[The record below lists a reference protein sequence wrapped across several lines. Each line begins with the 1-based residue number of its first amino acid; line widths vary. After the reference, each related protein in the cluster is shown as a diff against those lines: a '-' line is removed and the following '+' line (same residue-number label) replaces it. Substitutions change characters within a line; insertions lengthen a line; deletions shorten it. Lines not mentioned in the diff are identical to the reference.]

1 MADIKEINN
10 DYSEIFPLDGKEG
23 KRSYGS
29 LEETAIVSK
38 MASAI
43 IGRALPFMLAGSLM
57 VGVASGIIPDFMS
70 TSSNPTPPVIEPNG
84 TTIVIGNLEDHNEE
98 NKETEQKDDDPVII
112 EDEKIIYVPIAT
124 FEPTESPV
132 PSQTP
137 APTETPVP
145 SETPSPTPVPTE
157 TPTPTETPMPTE
169 TPVPTETPAPD
180 YVAPELALSASI
192 NNVEQVNGKDEL
204 EMYGSFKLSG
214 EVILNDAKEVT
225 LKSVKIIYPS
235 GTITD
240 VTAYCKTTGTTLE
253 YNGGRV
259 RINPKYE
266 YTFEVEYE
274 YYQDAEVLPLY
285 SSTSVTSPSFVIP
298 GAPEIT
304 INGSFITD
312 SINNDGSIF
321 GRFTYSGSIVM
332 NDTTSFNFTKA
343 YITVANEAVDFV
355 SDISIGND
363 GTITGANSRG
373 ISLSNLNE
381 NTEYTAVFKGQYQLN
396 GTYYELEDINVTFKT
411 VNLPEVT
418 VSAAFDAFTSNA
430 RILDGDLVIELSALQ
445 NDADSLS
452 VDTNSIVLSDGYNEY
467 NLSNLKVSDD
477 GTTIVY
483 SGFNDNNIKIS
494 EGSIYN
500 IKVPYTYV
508 FDRNSVITVD
518 ETYNVSIVPVSPIN
532 ISTLYYTPERNA
544 GDAKGY
550 INVTLNCDF
559 NDLNVKT
566 YDFVYRLN
574 MNVTESVINFT
585 NLVTVENNIYSFEG
599 VPRSDAVEDMSL
611 DPGTYGNIIEIRITT
626 TDGKN
631 YTYIS
636 KKVNVTIN

>member
-1 MADIKEINN
+1 
-10 DYSEIFPLDGKEG
+10 
-23 KRSYGS
+23 
-29 LEETAIVSK
+29 
-38 MASAI
+38 
-43 IGRALPFMLAGSLM
+43 
-57 VGVASGIIPDFMS
+57 MS
-70 TSSNPTPPVIEPNG
+70 TSSNPIPPVIEPNG

-204 EMYGSFKLSG
+204 EMYGTFKLNG

-225 LKSVKIIYPS
+225 LKSVNIIYPS

-240 VTAYCKTTGTTLE
+240 VTADCKTTGTTLE
-253 YNGGRV
+253 YNGDRV
-259 RINPKYE
+259 RINPKSE

-274 YYQDAEVLPLY
+274 YYQDDETFTLY

-343 YITVANEAVDFV
+343 YITVANETVDFV

-381 NTEYTAVFKGQYQLN
+381 NTEYTAVLKGEYITDDIVYDLN
-396 GTYYELEDINVTFKT
+396 DIQVTFKT
-411 VNLPEVT
+411 PALPEVA
-418 VSAAFDAFTSNA
+418 VNPSFDATYA
-430 RILDGDLVIELSALQ
+430 TGDVLDGDLRVDLTLKD
-445 NDADSLS
+445 NDASKIVIDS
-452 VDTNSIVLSDGYNEY
+452 NNIMISDGNNEY
-467 NLSNLKVSDD
+467 NLSRIQTADD
-477 GTTIVY
+477 GRSFTY
-483 SGFNDNNIKIS
+483 SGFTANSFEI
-494 EGSIYN
+494 GSGGIYTV
-500 IKVPYTYV
+500 KVPYSYEIV
-508 FDRNSVITVD
+508 SD
-518 ETYNVSIVPVSPIN
+518 NVSITCNGVSNATFIPSSPIN
-532 ISTLYYTPERNA
+532 IRTLSYSASRLEENS
-544 GDAKGY
+544 Y
-550 INVTLNCDF
+550 ITLDLLVDF
-559 NDLNVKT
+559 KDLNVKT
-566 YDFVYRLN
+566 YDFVYRLY
-574 MNVTESVINFT
+574 MNVEESVINFT

-599 VPRSDAVEDMSL
+599 VPRSDALEDMSL

-631 YTYIS
+631 YKYIS
-636 KKVNVTIN
+636 ENENVIIN

>member
-23 KRSYGS
+23 KRTYGS

-38 MASAI
+38 MASAV

-57 VGVASGIIPDFMS
+57 VGVASGVIPDFMS

-84 TTIVIGNLEDHNEE
+84 TTIVIGNVKDQNEE
-98 NKETEQKDDDPVII
+98 NNETEQKDDDPVII

-137 APTETPVP
+137 APTETPVA

-157 TPTPTETPMPTE
+157 TPIPTE

-180 YVAPELALSASI
+180 YVVPELALSASI
-192 NNVEQVNGKDEL
+192 NNVEQVNGYDEL
-204 EMYGSFKLSG
+204 EMYGLFKLNG

-225 LKSVKIIYPS
+225 LKSVKIIYPT

-240 VTAYCKTTGTTLE
+240 VTADCKTTGTTLE

-259 RINPKYE
+259 RINPKSE

-274 YYQDAEVLPLY
+274 YYQDDETFTLY

-343 YITVANEAVDFV
+343 YITVANETVDFV

-381 NTEYTAVFKGQYQLN
+381 NTEYTAVFKGQYIIDDIAYDLN
-396 GTYYELEDINVTFKT
+396 DIQVTFKT
-411 VNLPEVT
+411 PALPEVA
-418 VSAAFDAFTSNA
+418 VNPSFDATYATGDS
-430 RILDGDLVIELSALQ
+430 LDGDLIVDLTLKD
-445 NDADSLS
+445 NDASNIVIDSS
-452 VDTNSIVLSDGYNEY
+452 NIMISNGTNEY
-467 NLSNLKVSDD
+467 NLSKIQTADKGTSFTYSGFTANSFKIGSGGIYTVKVPYSYEIVSDD
-477 GTTIVY
+477 V
-483 SGFNDNNIKIS
+483 NITCN
-494 EGSIYN
+494 G
-500 IKVPYTYV
+500 
-508 FDRNSVITVD
+508 
-518 ETYNVSIVPVSPIN
+518 VSNAAFIPSSPIN
-532 ISTLYYTPERNA
+532 ISTLSYLASRPEGA
-544 GDAKGY
+544 ETGY
-550 INVTLNCDF
+550 ITLYLSGNF

-566 YDFVYRLN
+566 YDFVYRLD

-626 TDGKN
+626 ADGKN

-636 KKVNVTIN
+636 EKENVTIN